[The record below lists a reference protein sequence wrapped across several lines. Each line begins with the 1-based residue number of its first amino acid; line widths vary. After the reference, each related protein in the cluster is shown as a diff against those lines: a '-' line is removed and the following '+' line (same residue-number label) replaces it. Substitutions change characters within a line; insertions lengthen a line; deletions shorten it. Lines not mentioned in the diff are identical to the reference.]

1 MLGKMIGSTSTV
13 GLLKAGM
20 DVSSRAVR
28 GIAHRVANA
37 SSGQEGSF
45 ANTLDAA
52 RIGLG
57 TEGESVDLE
66 AEMVRLAD
74 EQLRFEATSR
84 LLQKVYQNIRSSIRS
99 G

>member
-13 GLLKAGM
+13 GMLKAGL

-37 SSGQEGSF
+37 STGNEGSF
-45 ANTLDAA
+45 ADTLEAA
-52 RIGLG
+52 RIGANTNG
-57 TEGESVDLE
+57 EGVDLE

-84 LLQKVYQNIRSSIRS
+84 LLQKVYQSIRLSIRS